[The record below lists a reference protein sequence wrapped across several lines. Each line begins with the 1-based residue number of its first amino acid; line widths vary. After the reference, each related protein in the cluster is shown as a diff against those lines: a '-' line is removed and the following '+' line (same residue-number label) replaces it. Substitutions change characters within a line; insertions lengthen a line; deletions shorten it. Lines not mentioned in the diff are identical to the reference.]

1 MSEEAFCSYTN
12 LREIPPGRTKAE
24 KISIFAFHHTSQ
36 PKPWEMSYFSNKTI
50 WITGASSGIGEA
62 LVRQLAK
69 EQVNLVI
76 SSRKEAELL
85 RVQKENGLTDETCL
99 ILPLDLAA
107 SAEVGILTQKAISR
121 FGKIDILIN
130 NGGVSQRS
138 FALDTPL
145 AVDRQIMEVN
155 FFGTVALTKS
165 LLPFMI
171 AQQGGKIVVISS
183 ITGKFGFYL
192 RSAYAAS
199 KHALHGFFESIRLEL
214 REKNI
219 SVLIVCP
226 GKIAT
231 NISMNA
237 MTSSG
242 EANRKMDP
250 GLAKATSAESCA
262 KQILDGISSGKKEIY
277 IGNRQERLAVRLKQI
292 FPNFFFRRIAKQKIE

>member
-1 MSEEAFCSYTN
+1 
-12 LREIPPGRTKAE
+12 
-24 KISIFAFHHTSQ
+24 
-36 PKPWEMSYFSNKTI
+36 MSYFRNKTV

-62 LVRQLAK
+62 LVKALAR
-69 EQVNLVI
+69 EQVNLI
-76 SSRKEAELL
+76 LSSRKESELI
-85 RVQKENGLTDETCL
+85 RVQKESGLTDECCL
-99 ILPLDLAA
+99 ILPLDLAETT
-107 SAEVGILTQKAISR
+107 EVGLLAKKAVEK

-130 NGGVSQRS
+130 NGGISQRS
-138 FALDTPL
+138 FALETPVS
-145 AVDRQIMEVN
+145 VDRQIMEVN

-165 LLPFMI
+165 LLPYMI
-171 AQQGGKIVVISS
+171 EQNGGKIVVISS

-214 REKNI
+214 RQKNI

-237 MTSSG
+237 MTATG

-250 GLAKATSAESCA
+250 SLSGATPAESCA
-262 KQILDGISSGKKEIY
+262 EQILKGIRSGKEEICVGNGKE
-277 IGNRQERLAVRLKQI
+277 KQALWMKRI
-292 FPNFFFRRIAKQKIE
+292 FPALFSKMIAKQKIE